1 MKTKDIWNVERE
13 YKIIYDKKDY
23 KHSPTGINIYT
34 TGLKEQF
41 NHPDIQ
47 IVLNFKK
54 EIIEE
59 IIKKCIDKISNG
71 ERFVTDII
79 YDDILP
85 KEHKIIFKEKIMKN
99 KKVYRLIFPDHNNNI
114 NKEDIHYDFIKQF
127 K

>member
-1 MKTKDIWNVERE
+1 METKEEKRVNKNYSIV
-13 YKIIYDKKDY
+13 YKKKDF
-23 KHSPTGINIYT
+23 KNSPTGINIYT
-34 TGLKEQF
+34 KGLSERY

-54 EIIEE
+54 EIIENVLY
-59 IIKKCIDKISNG
+59 KCIEKINSG
-71 ERFVTDII
+71 EKFFTDII

-85 KEHKIIFKEKIMKN
+85 KEHKVIFKEKKIKN

-114 NKEDIHYDFIKQF
+114 NKDDIDYDFLKQF